1 MPKQMALQGSR
12 VNPHSRL
19 IDVLAEQGKPKS
31 GVTGLKKSM
40 WVHSCVTEVS
50 VCLCWSVGCSMWSFV
65 DLYALK
71 ENLRICFLSCC
82 HNSLYLSN
90 KIWVN
95 LMLSQEICA
104 PEIYCSTPTVPLNP
118 MSGVG
123 QQFLACVRTNL
134 PHFLCFSKVRLKKLE
149 K

>member
-1 MPKQMALQGSR
+1 
-12 VNPHSRL
+12 
-19 IDVLAEQGKPKS
+19 
-31 GVTGLKKSM
+31 
-40 WVHSCVTEVS
+40 
-50 VCLCWSVGCSMWSFV
+50 MWSFV

-71 ENLRICFLSCC
+71 ENLRTCFPSCC
-82 HNSLYLSN
+82 HNTLYLSN

-95 LMLSQEICA
+95 LVLSQEICA

-118 MSGVG
+118 MSAVG

-134 PHFLCFSKVRLKKLE
+134 PHFLCFSKVRLKRLE